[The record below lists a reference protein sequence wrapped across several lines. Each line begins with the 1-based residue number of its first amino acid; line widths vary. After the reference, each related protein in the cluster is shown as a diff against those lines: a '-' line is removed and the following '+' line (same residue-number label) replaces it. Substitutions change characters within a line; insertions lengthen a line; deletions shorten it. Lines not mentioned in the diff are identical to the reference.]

1 MALIPLKYS
10 VRNLRVRWVTT
21 ALTVL
26 VTALVVGSTCI
37 LFAMVEG
44 LRHSQTLSGDPLDL
58 LVLRKGSSSETNSG
72 FALERAQE
80 IATLPGIAR
89 GGPDAEGG
97 PGEGVP
103 DARGKP
109 LVAAELLNI
118 PVMPRADGTRANI
131 IVRGVEPTSHALRPH
146 FRIIRGRFFEPGRG
160 ECIVAVGLAGRFR
173 GASVGDVLQVGPRES
188 YQVVGLFSA
197 GGSAA
202 ESEVWVDR
210 PDLEKNMS
218 REGSVTSV
226 QLRAES
232 PAARD
237 AIAAAIRDETRFGLD
252 PRSESEYY
260 ASQQMA
266 GIFLTALG
274 VIIAVLLSIGAMFA
288 AANTMFAAVKSRTRE
303 IGTMRALGFGR
314 FAILASF
321 LGESLLLCLLGGLL
335 GFAATM
341 PLSALT
347 FGITDFNSFSER
359 TFHLRFGPLV
369 FAVAFGMTLAM
380 GLFGGL
386 FPAVRA
392 VRLDVVK
399 ALREL

>member
-21 ALTVL
+21 ALTIF

-72 FALERAQE
+72 FALEKAQE
-80 IATLPGIAR
+80 LATLPGIAL
-89 GGPDAEGG
+89 GGPISEEARAA
-97 PGEGVP
+97 GVP
-103 DARGKP
+103 DVRGKP

-118 PVMPRADGTRANI
+118 PVMPRRDGTRANI
-131 IVRGVEPTSHALRPH
+131 IVRGVVPVSHALRPD
-146 FRIIRGRFFEPGRG
+146 FRIVRGRYLEPGRG
-160 ECIVAVGLAGRFR
+160 ECVVATGLAGRFR
-173 GASVGDVLQVGPRES
+173 GASVGDVLEISARES
-188 YQVVGLFSA
+188 YQVVGLFTA

-210 PDLEKNMS
+210 PDLERHTG

-226 QLRAES
+226 QIRAES

-237 AIAAAIRDETRFGLD
+237 AIAAVIRDETRFGLD
-252 PRSESEYY
+252 PRRESEYY
-260 ASQQMA
+260 ASQQAAM
-266 GIFLTALG
+266 IFLMALG

-314 FAILASF
+314 GAILASF
-321 LGESLLLCLLGGLL
+321 LGESLLLCALGGLL
-335 GFAATM
+335 GWAATL
-341 PLSALT
+341 PLSVLT